1 MGLYRSRPMPFG
13 QRLAASIR
21 QRPLAV
27 STLNVP
33 KHANVYTCGER
44 DGKVYLIENGPIKT
58 LVLSPDGKQ
67 CLLSI
72 FTTNDIFGELCLAG
86 GERVE
91 TATAMEDSVLKQMA
105 CADFLALVTREGLG
119 EDFIKHLAMR
129 LASQQRLIANLATVD
144 SEHRLAATLLQLAL
158 RLGKQVPCS
167 CSWRLEQKI
176 SHQELA
182 EMVGTTRPRIC
193 EFMGRFRDL
202 GLIETTPEG
211 FLIVKEQQ
219 LAEYPG
225 ASVQAHGNNRSQN
238 NSFKLSNI
246 GQTTLR

>member
-21 QRPLAV
+21 QHPLAV

-33 KHANVYTCGER
+33 KHANVYTCGEC
-44 DGKVYLIENGPIKT
+44 DGKVYLIESGPIKT

-72 FTTNDIFGELCLAG
+72 FTTNDVFGELCLAG

-105 CADFLALVTREGLG
+105 CPDFLALVTGDGLE
-119 EDFIKHLAMR
+119 EDFIKYLAIR
-129 LASQQRLIANLATVD
+129 LASQQRLIANFATVD
-144 SEHRLAATLLQLAL
+144 SEHRLAAALLQLAR
-158 RLGKQVPCS
+158 RLGKQGPLT
-167 CSWRLEQKI
+167 WQLEHRI

-193 EFMGRFRDL
+193 EFMGSFRDL

-211 FLIVKEQQ
+211 FLIVKEQPLTEY
-219 LAEYPG
+219 LAVT
-225 ASVQAHGNNRSQN
+225 VQGRHNGHPEN

>member
-1 MGLYRSRPMPFG
+1 
-13 QRLAASIR
+13 
-21 QRPLAV
+21 
-27 STLNVP
+27 
-33 KHANVYTCGER
+33 
-44 DGKVYLIENGPIKT
+44 
-58 LVLSPDGKQ
+58 VLSPDGKQ

-72 FTTNDIFGELCLAG
+72 FTTNDVFGELCLAG

-105 CADFLALVTREGLG
+105 CVDFLALVTDEGLE
-119 EDFIKHLAMR
+119 EDFIKYLAIR

-144 SEHRLAATLLQLAL
+144 SEHRLAAALLQLAR
-158 RLGKQVPCS
+158 RLGKQGPLT
-167 CSWRLEQKI
+167 WQLEHRI

-211 FLIVKEQQ
+211 FLIVKEQPFTEY
-219 LAEYPG
+219 LAV
-225 ASVQAHGNNRSQN
+225 SVQSRHNGHPQN